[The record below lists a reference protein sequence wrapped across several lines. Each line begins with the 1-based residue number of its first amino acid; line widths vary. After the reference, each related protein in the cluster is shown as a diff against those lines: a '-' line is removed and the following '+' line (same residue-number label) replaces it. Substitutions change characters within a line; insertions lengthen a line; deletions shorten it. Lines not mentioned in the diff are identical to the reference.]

1 MRLRFLLV
9 IRIITEL
16 ISIEDDKIVIT
27 LPDNGKSFDKNYD
40 EVFRLVNDNIQR
52 SGLENVIMI

>member
-27 LPDNGKSFDKNYD
+27 LPDNGKSFNKNYD